1 MGPNSPMAPAPSTKR
16 PKSLSRSPA
25 SRRMGISVP
34 IAVVLSATATST
46 GSDTNPAA
54 CRANVAANASATET
68 SQPSPPSRKGG
79 PRNVEKSRSM
89 PARKNRIERPRA
101 DNVRRLPSP
110 ATRSSTCGPT
120 RMPSSSSSTT
130 NGSRRR
136 SGSSLKSGAIAA
148 TKRTISSACVWTGAI
163 ALRRRAQRPG
173 ACTRPWRV
181 QYGSNISGAGFD
193 AGAWTVGTA
202 VGTAVGGGAAG
213 SAVAVGTGLGGSAAA
228 SSAGAVSGGALG
240 AVAASA
246 AGADAGAAAGAPA
259 SDRRQMSCALST
271 QPLIPLVAE
280 VTYA

>member
-79 PRNVEKSRSM
+79 PRNVEKARSM
-89 PARKNRIERPRA
+89 PARKNRNERPRA
-101 DNVRRLPSP
+101 DSVRRLPSP

-120 RMPSSSSSTT
+120 RMPNSSSSTT
-130 NGSRRR
+130 SGSRRR
-136 SGSSLKSGAIAA
+136 IGSSSNSGVIAA
-148 TKRTISSACVWTGAI
+148 TKRTISNACAWTGAI

-202 VGTAVGGGAAG
+202 VGGGAAG

-228 SSAGAVSGGALG
+228 SSAGALSGGALG

-259 SDRRQMSCALST
+259 SGRRQMSCALST
-271 QPLIPLVAE
+271 QPLIPRVAE